1 MQGIIKNRKGWIEI
15 VEVFITVFL
24 LTGVLFVVI
33 ENSNPKEKIIT
44 PLIYE
49 KEIAM
54 LREVELNDTLRADM
68 LSVTLPVEWDGF
80 SSNLPRVKDKISSMT
95 PTNLECVAKLCE
107 LNDICTS
114 DELTQGSIYVKSLVI
129 SADLTNYSPRQL
141 KLFCR
146 EKV

>member
-1 MQGIIKNRKGWIEI
+1 MQRIKNSKKGWIEI

-49 KEIAM
+49 KEIAIV
-54 LREVELNDTLRADM
+54 REIELNNTLRADI
-68 LSVTLPVEWDGF
+68 LGATVPLEWDAF
-80 SSNLPRVKDKISSMT
+80 NSSLARVKDKITSMT
-95 PTNLECVAKLCE
+95 PTNLECVARLCE
-107 LNDICTS
+107 FDDICMS
-114 DELTQGSIYVKSLVI
+114 DELTSGSIYVKSLII
-129 SADLTNYSPRQL
+129 SADLDSYSPRQL

-146 EKV
+146 EK